1 MRQIQIDGSD
11 IDLFHVANKYLGD
24 YKQWWRIAQL
34 NNMIDVLIQGTPQT
48 ILIPDTSDNSDY
60 SLPSQ

>member
-11 IDLFHVANKYLGD
+11 IDLFQVANKYLGD